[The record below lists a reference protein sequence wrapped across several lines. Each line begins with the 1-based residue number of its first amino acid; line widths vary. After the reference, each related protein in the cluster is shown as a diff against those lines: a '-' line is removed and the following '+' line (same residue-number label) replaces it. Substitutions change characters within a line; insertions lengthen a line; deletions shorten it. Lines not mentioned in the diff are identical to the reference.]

1 MELRNKEMK
10 IRDYLAYQ
18 FNIVPEN
25 IEINKFDIVIGVDAD
40 ILDSAPASAEE
51 IEENVSVYLDRE
63 IKVVRK

>member
-18 FNIVPEN
+18 FNVVPEK
-25 IEINKFDIVIGVDAD
+25 IEINKFDIVIEVDRD
-40 ILDSAPASAEE
+40 ILDSAPVSAEE
-51 IEENVSVYLDRE
+51 IEEDVSVYLDRD

>member
-18 FNIVPEN
+18 FNIVPED
-25 IEINKFDIVIGVDAD
+25 IQINKFDIVIEVDAD

-51 IEENVSVYLDRE
+51 IEENVSVYLDRD

>member
-18 FNIVPEN
+18 FNIVPED
-25 IEINKFDIVIGVDAD
+25 IQINKFDIVIEVDAD